1 MELRR
6 KEKKEVQVGD
16 YCKINHNQFR
26 RDFYQDENGFE
37 NKYESYGRNDR
48 NKSLKIL
55 DVSNFIIIE
64 SIFGG
69 NKKALVPLT
78 LKDHDFYGISI
89 TKFLKTRK
97 FFYIDDK
104 YLEPVS
110 STSAFREMND
120 KNRESLNETI
130 TKFLNSPFTAKI

>member
-6 KEKKEVQVGD
+6 KQKKEVQVGD
-16 YCKINHNQFR
+16 YCKINNQFR
-26 RDFYQDENGFE
+26 KDFYQDENGFDH
-37 NKYESYGRNDR
+37 KYESYGRNDR

-55 DVSNFIIIE
+55 DVTNFIIIE

-78 LKDHDFYGISI
+78 LKGHDYYGKAI

-97 FFYIDDK
+97 FFYINDK

-110 STSAFREMND
+110 STYATKEMYDNNHPD
-120 KNRESLNETI
+120 LNEKI
-130 TKFLNSPFTAKI
+130 TEFLKSPFTAKI

>member
-6 KEKKEVQVGD
+6 KQKKEVQVGD

-48 NKSLKIL
+48 NKYLKIL
-55 DVSNFIIIE
+55 DVNNFIIIE

-78 LKDHDFYGISI
+78 LKDHDFYGIVDGKYVENRMI
-89 TKFLKTRK
+89 MHTVQDTIDTVDEAFLENIVNVLVEGSKRLL
-97 FFYIDDK
+97 D
-104 YLEPVS
+104 PQS
-110 STSAFREMND
+110 
-120 KNRESLNETI
+120 
-130 TKFLNSPFTAKI
+130 